1 MVDLSWVTKWRARFK
16 LAGTSFTT
24 VMPWLWA
31 VIEMWC
37 NESTLYIYPQ
47 FKRQHFLQ
55 TIENSNLL
63 TKFTTD
69 FTNLSLKLKL
79 VIKSDAKE
87 FHFILNRDN
96 GSFTGQHRIS
106 LDPSKSNC
114 LIFWMISFHLIEF
127 IPLINLF
134 QIGIYGMFNLVDIF
148 RRLKQLSKLWIRL
161 AGLL

>member
-1 MVDLSWVTKWRARFK
+1 MGHKVKDSFIDFFK

-31 VIEMWC
+31 VIEMRC

-47 FKRQHFLQ
+47 FKRQYFLQ